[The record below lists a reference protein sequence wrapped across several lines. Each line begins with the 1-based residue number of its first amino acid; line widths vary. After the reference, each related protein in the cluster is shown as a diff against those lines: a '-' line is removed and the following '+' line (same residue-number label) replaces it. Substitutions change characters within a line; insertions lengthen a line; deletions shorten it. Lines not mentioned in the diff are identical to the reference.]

1 MRVKAFLLAIALSA
15 TAASVA
21 AAQGPA
27 AKDTGLESLDVP
39 ANGTLSG
46 PGPITASPTRPA
58 EAPGG
63 KRALPTRSTRLP
75 ARLFGNGTA
84 MNYGEAGA
92 NAIGNTGG
100 LTTGPQGSAGAVAGG
115 GGVHS
120 GALVIPP
127 GSVNGAMRSDEA
139 REHLAQ
145 PRNGTATED
154 QR

>member
-1 MRVKAFLLAIALSA
+1 MHAKAFLLAIAISA
-15 TAASVA
+15 TAISVA
-21 AAQGPA
+21 AAQGTA
-27 AKDTGLESLDVP
+27 TTSTGLESLDVP

-58 EAPGG
+58 DVPAG
-63 KRALPTRSTRLP
+63 KRALPTRSTGLP
-75 ARLFGNGTA
+75 ARLLGNGTA
-84 MNYGEAGA
+84 MNYGEGGA

-120 GALVIPP
+120 GALGIPP
-127 GSVNGAMRSDEA
+127 GSVNGAMHSDEA

-145 PRNGTATED
+145 PGSGVASDD
-154 QR
+154 QK